1 MYIIVLTGLPASG
14 KSTIA
19 KKLSAEFNLPLFE
32 KDKIKEVLFD
42 TLGFENYAQK
52 RKLDYAANAILLALC
67 ENMIRSKIPVI
78 LDNNFDKVSSEALT
92 GLLLKYNCGFVP
104 IVLTGDVDVIYQRY
118 VHRDDLHE
126 RHLGHIL
133 QDHYPPK
140 ENDCLDYQMTRAEF
154 DEKFLTRG
162 MAEFNCGCTRIEV
175 DATDPDSIDTDALAA
190 EIRKKI
196 SQLGDKAS

>member
-52 RKLDYAANAILLALC
+52 RKLDYAANAILLSLC
-67 ENMIRSKIPVI
+67 ENMIKSKIPVI
-78 LDNNFDKVSSEALT
+78 LDNNFDKVSSEALSRM
-92 GLLLKYNCGFVP
+92 LLKYNCGFVP
-104 IVLTGDVDVIYQRY
+104 IVLTGDVDAFYHRY
-118 VHRDDLHE
+118 INRDNQHE

-133 QDHYPPK
+133 QDHYPPR

-162 MAEFNCGCTRIEV
+162 MAEFHCGGTQIEV
-175 DATDPDSIDTDALAA
+175 DATDPDRIDTDALVA

-196 SQLGDKAS
+196 NQINEKAS